1 MSIHTSAQIFLK
13 LPQNIVSFFG
23 GSKWLRRGISNLNND
38 NPLLGRLHLKRWESV
53 DESEWLLILLQLL
66 NHTQSAHVG
75 LFTQLKYTVLNA
87 HIFHLISKTVLN
99 WIFPSF
105 LFVEK
110 TWPAY
115 LHVFIILHTV
125 HCRPDVFFLIT
136 PGVRTGKSFLRAT
149 GKVKS
154 SSNGNF
160 IYRTA
165 SRSMD
170 RFADMRSVCMFP
182 QSSPALIHLCS
193 DWTKTKFLSKSQNTE
208 TEWDWEICFHGN
220 YTVSLAWL
228 HSMCVIPIRQNT
240 VLVCVCVSRKILFFI
255 SAWRKESYGR
265 QNEYYNVLS
274 ASCCCWTFSELQ
286 PICDGFVL

>member
-1 MSIHTSAQIFLK
+1 M
-13 LPQNIVSFFG
+13 
-23 GSKWLRRGISNLNND
+23 
-38 NPLLGRLHLKRWESV
+38 
-53 DESEWLLILLQLL
+53 
-66 NHTQSAHVG
+66 
-75 LFTQLKYTVLNA
+75 
-87 HIFHLISKTVLN
+87 LISFTSFQKQC
-99 WIFPSF
+99 WIEYFPPSCLWRKHGQHISTF
-105 LFVEK
+105 SSSC
-110 TWPAY
+110 
-115 LHVFIILHTV
+115 ILYTA
-125 HCRPDVFFLIT
+125 DQMWFFLIT

-240 VLVCVCVSRKILFFI
+240 VLVCVCVCPAKYCF
-255 SAWRKESYGR
+255 SYQLDGKNHMEDKMSIIMCY
-265 QNEYYNVLS
+265 QPAAVVEPSQSYSPSVMDLYCKLS
-274 ASCCCWTFSELQ
+274 LCTEKQIFQTWQSHKDHAHGTLRY
-286 PICDGFVL
+286 